1 MLIINILFQISLT
14 KNTGAHFWP
23 FFSNLDVSKS
33 KLISKGI
40 SKNTILFWPEKFIRY
55 IVS

>member
-1 MLIINILFQISLT
+1 MLIINILFQIVFA
-14 KNTGAHFWP
+14 KNTGTLFLP
-23 FFSNLDVSKS
+23 FFSNLDMSKS
-33 KLISKGI
+33 KLISKEN